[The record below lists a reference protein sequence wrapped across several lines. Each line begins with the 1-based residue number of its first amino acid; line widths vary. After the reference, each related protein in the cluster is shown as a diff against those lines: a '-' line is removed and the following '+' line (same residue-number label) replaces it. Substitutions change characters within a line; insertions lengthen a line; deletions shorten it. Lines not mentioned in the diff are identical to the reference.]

1 MTGQGPVPPPAE
13 DRVASAA
20 GYIHDHRER
29 FTRDALTANLTASGY
44 TPEEIAEAWRR
55 SDAEAVERS
64 AADASGRSDR
74 RNLVALIIA
83 AAYLLTWGVFTIG
96 WLTSEPPGTVALVA
110 GIFAVALL
118 IPGVIA
124 LVLVRSWD
132 RLREA
137 SVGTVVAA
145 LIVPIVV
152 LVGIA
157 GLCVATFPPFGGV
170 A

>member
-1 MTGQGPVPPPAE
+1 
-13 DRVASAA
+13 
-20 GYIHDHRER
+20 
-29 FTRDALTANLTASGY
+29 
-44 TPEEIAEAWRR
+44 
-55 SDAEAVERS
+55 
-64 AADASGRSDR
+64 
-74 RNLVALIIA
+74 
-83 AAYLLTWGVFTIG
+83 
-96 WLTSEPPGTVALVA
+96 
-110 GIFAVALL
+110 
-118 IPGVIA
+118 VIA